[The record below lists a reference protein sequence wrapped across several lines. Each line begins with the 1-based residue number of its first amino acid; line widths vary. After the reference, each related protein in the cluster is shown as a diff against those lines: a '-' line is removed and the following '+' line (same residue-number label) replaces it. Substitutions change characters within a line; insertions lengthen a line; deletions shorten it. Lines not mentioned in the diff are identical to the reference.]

1 MMWRRSLLATASIS
15 AIDADD
21 EKTSA
26 FISSAEVPDNG
37 LPESGNGINTPLF
50 ILII

>member
-26 FISSAEVPDNG
+26 SILSAEVPDNG
-37 LPESGNGINTPLF
+37 LPDSGNDINTPYL
-50 ILII
+50 L